1 MHRTG
6 LTLIELMV
14 ALAIVGLVTAGVL
27 GVVTNLSHGQG
38 ARQREMFASRQEAG
52 LEELLRLDLR
62 HATKLQLLAS
72 GMLITSN
79 AGLAEETNELEH
91 VPCEIRY
98 EIKTIAE
105 RNWLIRYQKH
115 TANTKEKEVV
125 SVVCADVKEIQIE
138 MPEETEKNLTKLESI
153 PNEFVIHFA
162 FTDANRELLSV
173 AFYGRGI

>member
-1 MHRTG
+1 MQRTG

-38 ARQREMFASRQEAG
+38 ARQREMFTSRQEAG
-52 LEELLRLDLR
+52 LDELLRLDLQ
-62 HATKLQLLAS
+62 HATKLQLFAN
-72 GMLITSN
+72 GILITSN

-91 VPCEIRY
+91 VSCEIRY

-105 RNWLIRYQKH
+105 RNWLLRFQKRS
-115 TANTKEKEVV
+115 ANAQEKEVA
-125 SVVCADVKEIQIE
+125 SIVCADVKEIQIE
-138 MPEETEKNLTKLESI
+138 IPEEAEKNQAKWESI

-162 FTDANRELLSV
+162 FTDVNRELLSV
-173 AFYGRGI
+173 AFHGLGI